1 MSVCDI
7 CEIADYPG
15 GCNEAPELEYQIWAA
30 CEYEMERDYIAFLKG
45 RQGLPPHKR

>member
-7 CEIADYPG
+7 CEIADSPG
-15 GCNEAPELEYQIWAA
+15 GCNEAPESEYQIWAA
-30 CEYEMERDYIAFLKG
+30 CKYEMERDYVAFLKG